1 MISNHLLRFGSNK
14 YLFCFDD
21 FQKRSRLAYIEND
34 ERSIYNADQDS
45 VSCDNEIE
53 SKGET
58 AHTEEEAEIEGLI
71 TRIESLKKDHSVLW
85 LEEFQEWMDLT
96 SENVADGNKLRSTFS
111 HSNKEMRLKS
121 ETEDVDHAEPSRYIS
136 DSFQLSGDE
145 SSTILLGSETS
156 FADTSV
162 VSAQQYFDRISE
174 AASRLFTGHAGG
186 DRSAFK
192 NFNETQEELRFIN
205 NEGSISVDAGNNLS
219 TENLTV
225 PSTAINDIMG
235 SHSSSACPAS
245 PPHYQEDI
253 LHRRHNLEE
262 EFLQLSAES
271 FSVASSDSNT
281 SGSEDDS
288 AQLGPSV
295 SHIDHSVIKSSFER
309 SHEKFLTA
317 SFEDDA
323 HHDSISSS
331 KQNGT
336 GMSTSCTEG
345 NSATTNGRELEISL
359 PGNGRLYDALHD
371 DESLGFIKGK
381 TGWPEKNRHRRK
393 SSRRMISLPEEDGD
407 TDSSKKSGDHVETF

>member
-1 MISNHLLRFGSNK
+1 M
-14 YLFCFDD
+14 
-21 FQKRSRLAYIEND
+21 
-34 ERSIYNADQDS
+34 
-45 VSCDNEIE
+45 SCDNEIE

-96 SENVADGNKLRSTFS
+96 SENVADGNKLRSTFL
-111 HSNKEMRLKS
+111 HSNKELRLKS
-121 ETEDVDHAEPSRYIS
+121 ETEDMDHAEPSRYIS

-145 SSTILLGSETS
+145 SSTIILGSETS

-186 DRSAFK
+186 DRSVFK
-192 NFNETQEELRFIN
+192 NLNESQEELRFIN

-219 TENLTV
+219 TENITV
-225 PSTAINDIMG
+225 PSTAVNDIMG

-295 SHIDHSVIKSSFER
+295 SHIDHSVIESSFER
-309 SHEKFLTA
+309 SHGKFVRA
-317 SFEDDA
+317 SFEDDS
-323 HHDSISSS
+323 HNDNISSS

-336 GMSTSCTEG
+336 GISVSCTEG

-359 PGNGRLYDALHD
+359 TGNGRSYDALHD

-393 SSRRMISLPEEDGD
+393 TSRRMISLPEEDGD
-407 TDSSKKSGDHVETF
+407 TDSSKKSGDHVENC